1 MKTPRDLA
9 TTLPSPS
16 ELDNCHRCPCLWY
29 LKDRLWIKPRKEVLA
44 YQGGRV
50 MDTVLDNWMRHVRD
64 GATITTQDVLAHWDS
79 EVETLLPLFEV
90 EELLPLMASCRD
102 ALVAWLT
109 LYGNVRENVLLV
121 QPKFTSPSTG
131 KLDYVVEEDGMAVLR
146 ERKVISP
153 FADIDDEIAKYQ
165 LGFQP
170 LCYSVLF
177 KRNYVPV
184 MEVKY
189 VEMEFLVRS
198 APQHGRYKPIPAAVR
213 RAQIYITDWK
223 ERMWESSAT
232 ATNEYMRWI
241 ENSWLTSESERDT
254 LPFEIIP
261 RHTRNCIVK
270 LKNKSYPCEFH
281 KACLANTDP
290 RNLDDYVCEL
300 EGANEAAQTE
310 ASKN

>member
-1 MKTPRDLA
+1 MRTPRDLA

-16 ELDNCHRCPCLWY
+16 ELDNCHRCPCIWY
-29 LKDRLWIKPRKEVLA
+29 LKDRLWIKTRKEVMA

-50 MDTVLDNWMRHVRD
+50 MDTVLNTWLTHWMNDPRNSLAV
-64 GATITTQDVLAHWDS
+64 TTQDVLNHWDE
-79 EVETLLPLFEV
+79 EVEKLLPQFEAD
-90 EELLPLMASCRD
+90 ELLPLMASCRD

-170 LCYSVLF
+170 SCYSVLF
-177 KRNYVPV
+177 KRNYVPA
-184 MEVKY
+184 MEVKC
-189 VEMEFLVRS
+189 VEMEFLIRS
-198 APQHGRYKPIPAAVR
+198 APGRGRYKPVPAEVR
-213 RAQIYITDWK
+213 RAPIYVTDWK
-223 ERMWESSAT
+223 ERMWQSSAT
-232 ATNEYMRWI
+232 ATNEYMK
-241 ENSWLTSESERDT
+241 WLESCYLTGEVDCDT
-254 LPFEIIP
+254 VAFEMIP

-270 LKNKSYPCEFH
+270 LGNKSYPCEFH
-281 KACLANTDP
+281 KACLANIDP
-290 RNLDDYVCEL
+290 RHLDDYVCEL
-300 EGANEAAQTE
+300 ED
-310 ASKN
+310 ASGDSKGP